1 MLFSLKYMTP
11 ATKNSKCILHYLLNG
26 RLIIQNSSKLF
37 FVLDNIIICTFIRKV
52 VILAGKNVYIKSLYR
67 DLNLAQGLL

>member
-37 FVLDNIIICTFIRKV
+37 FVLDNIIVCTFIRT
-52 VILAGKNVYIKSLYR
+52 LLFWLERMFTSNRYIVT
-67 DLNLAQGLL
+67 